1 MQKLLTFTFTC
12 VIFMRNES
20 LGAERG
26 KLELSSENFVHS
38 SSVTATTRAAAD
50 QVGPHSTFTLAAGLH
65 RNRGM
70 SRASFFVCCR
80 ARRVDKVTTISMCV
94 LFEISHL
101 DNICLHWREMVNVLF
116 GARLATR
123 RRSILVVA
131 IVVVVGA

>member
-1 MQKLLTFTFTC
+1 
-12 VIFMRNES
+12 MRNE
-20 LGAERG
+20 ERG

-38 SSVTATTRAAAD
+38 SSAAAAAD

-101 DNICLHWREMVNVLF
+101 DKICLHWREMVNVLF

-123 RRSILVVA
+123 RRSILVVLVVVA
-131 IVVVVGA
+131 IVVVFVVGA